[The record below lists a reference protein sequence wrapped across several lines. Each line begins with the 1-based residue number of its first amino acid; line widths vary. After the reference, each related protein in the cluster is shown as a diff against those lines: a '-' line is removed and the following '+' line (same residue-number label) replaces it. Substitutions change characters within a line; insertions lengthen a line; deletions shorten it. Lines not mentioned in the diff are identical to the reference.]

1 MGVQRHAG
9 RAAGVDG
16 EEAVDA
22 GVEAGG
28 LDGVFLFAMEETR
41 LACGPRR
48 RLIVHLE
55 LRVREFGFAR

>member
-1 MGVQRHAG
+1 MGVQRHAC

-48 RLIVHLE
+48 RPIVNLE
-55 LRVREFGFAR
+55 RWE